1 MLPSEFAVRRINGHK
16 WLTWNCYPLRRC
28 GVGFVVFLALWILP
42 GVAAASN
49 HYTAKHIDAFAARVG
64 RSFWI
69 KSADGKLPS
78 FRTAPAAGAT
88 TFHGEDKQA
97 FEIVELT
104 GGANKNPY
112 YKVKFTSGKEGYI
125 SPETFHEELNLTIL
139 TADPYTEE
147 KRRAE
152 EVAKEEEGRI
162 EWIQSQP
169 WSPAVKQAA
178 IKKQPVPGL
187 TTGEIKKVL
196 GEPNRVVKIRSPL
209 MASEER
215 WYYPDGKVLTFHNE
229 LLSTVDQQKNK

>member
-1 MLPSEFAVRRINGHK
+1 MPSSEFALRRINGHT
-16 WLTWNCYPLRRC
+16 WLTWNYFPLRKF
-28 GVGFVVFLALWILP
+28 GVGFVIFLALWILP
-42 GVAAASN
+42 GFAAASN
-49 HYTAKHIDAFAARVG
+49 HYTAKHINAFAARVG
-64 RSFWI
+64 RTFWI

-78 FRTAPAAGAT
+78 FHTAPAAGAT
-88 TFHGEDKQA
+88 TFRGEDRQS
-97 FEIVELT
+97 FEIIELT
-104 GGANKNPY
+104 GRANKNPY
-112 YKVKFTSGKEGYI
+112 YKVKFSLGKEGYI

-139 TADPYTEE
+139 TAYPYAEE
-147 KRRAE
+147 KRRAG

-196 GEPNRVVKIRSPL
+196 GEPNRVVKIRGPF
-209 MASEER
+209 MVSEER

>member
-1 MLPSEFAVRRINGHK
+1 MPSSEFALRRINGHT
-16 WLTWNCYPLRRC
+16 WLTWNCFPLRKFA
-28 GVGFVVFLALWILP
+28 VGFVIFLALWMLP
-42 GVAAASN
+42 GFAAASN

-64 RSFWI
+64 KIFWI

-88 TFHGEDKQA
+88 TFRGEDKQS

-104 GGANKNPY
+104 GGTHKNPY

-125 SPETFHEELNLTIL
+125 SPEIFHEELNLTIL
-139 TADPYTEE
+139 TADPYAEE

-152 EVAKEEEGRI
+152 EIAKEETGRI

-187 TTGEIKKVL
+187 TIGEIKKVL
-196 GEPNRVVKIRSPL
+196 GAPNRVVKIRGPL
-209 MASEER
+209 KVSEER